1 MVLTQVNIPSIQNDS
16 ISTSDSKTISLTFF
30 NSNSTEQSITNLS
43 DYFYF
48 GIPRKNKIPS
58 FLEQIP

>member
-30 NSNSTEQSITNLS
+30 NSNSTEQSISNLS
-43 DYFYF
+43 DYYLYLFDSDY
-48 GIPRKNKIPS
+48 S
-58 FLEQIP
+58 

>member
-30 NSNSTEQSITNLS
+30 NSNSTEQ
-43 DYFYF
+43 
-48 GIPRKNKIPS
+48 KKIKFHHLNNS
-58 FLEQIP
+58 FIQIIIQMIRIIYSH